1 VSSDSSSV
9 LSAEA
14 GLGSLSSM
22 SSSRIEVPYNHD
34 LKSLEDLLGTV
45 QRPGDFVA
53 VGSLEAPMP
62 RIEVEGAGLLSFP
75 VPAAQV
81 QDVIRVATR
90 APYGRGEQTVVDESV
105 RRVWQVPADL
115 VKVGGRSWDATLAQ
129 ILDTAAS
136 GLGCAPSAVRAD
148 LYKLLVYDEG
158 GFFKA
163 HRDTEKAEGMFG
175 TLVIVLPC
183 LHEGGELVIRH
194 AGRETTVDLTSRE
207 ISELRFAAFY
217 ADCEHEV
224 LPVRGGN
231 RVCLIY
237 NLIQREATG
246 SSEPIRA
253 PLYDAETEG
262 VTGMLRAAFTPG
274 DAPAKLAWLLAHHYS
289 PDGLAFGALKGAD
302 VARAAL
308 LRKAAE
314 RAGCVL
320 HLAIVHIE
328 ETGPAQG
335 GYEEYSGHSSRWG
348 RHGESRIP
356 VKNVSDDSF
365 EVVEVSE
372 ASQFFDQ
379 WRNVDDQPVDFG
391 RLPLED
397 GELLPAGALDDEK
410 PDVQRLTE
418 ATGNEGATFERSYHR
433 AALVL
438 WPLDRFVDVLLQA
451 GVGAALPLLKDRV
464 ARGESEPGD
473 GSAREATVAMARRIV
488 EAWESAPRRPTWRG
502 QFKEADRS
510 EMVRLLGRVGDADLL
525 KQFIESVV
533 VPQFDGTETE
543 ALAAQAQLL
552 GPGRCGT
559 LFTELVRQ
567 NGQLFHRGCVTLLT
581 GLVGASNS
589 GSDVRWKASV
599 TRVAAA
605 LVDELPKV
613 AVKPAPYSGEDWWRR
628 QKARPFDSGEV
639 VELVESLRVL
649 GSGPLQTNAVTA
661 LCGNPAAFDPVTMVV
676 PALRELRGIGES
688 VPAPNDAW
696 WPLWTHAAEFLLAR
710 SEHPPEPPADWR
722 LNVRLDCKCEDC
734 RELQSFALDAV
745 AQVHRFSVRQD
756 RRQHL
761 QGKIGQFDLDMTHET
776 ERKGSPQ
783 TLVCTKTRRTYQR
796 LRECHA
802 ADCAAMGTLLALA
815 GGAATGEGLKSLSR
829 RLAQA
834 KDLKSLPCS

>member
-1 VSSDSSSV
+1 
-9 LSAEA
+9 
-14 GLGSLSSM
+14 
-22 SSSRIEVPYNHD
+22 
-34 LKSLEDLLGTV
+34 
-45 QRPGDFVA
+45 
-53 VGSLEAPMP
+53 MP
-62 RIEVEGAGLLSFP
+62 RIEVDGAGLLSFP

-90 APYGRGEQTVVDESV
+90 APYGRGEQTIVDESV

-115 VKVGGRSWDATLAQ
+115 VKVGGRSWEPTLAQ
-129 ILDTAAS
+129 ILESVAS

-163 HRDTEKAEGMFG
+163 HRDTEKAEGMFA

-194 AGRETTVDLTSRE
+194 AGRETTVDLTIQE
-207 ISELRFAAFY
+207 VSELRFVAFY

-237 NLIQREATG
+237 NLIQREATA

-253 PLYDAETEG
+253 PLYDAETEE
-262 VTGMLRAAFTPG
+262 VTGMLRAAFTAG

-328 ETGPAQG
+328 ETGSAEG
-335 GYEEYSGHSSRWG
+335 GYQDYSRHSSRWG
-348 RHGESRIP
+348 RYGEPRST

-365 EVVEVSE
+365 EVVEVSD
-372 ASQFFDQ
+372 ASRFFDQ

-438 WPLDRFVDVLLQA
+438 WPLDRFVDVLLQS

-464 ARGESEPGD
+464 AHGESEPGD
-473 GSAREATVAMARRIV
+473 GSAREAAVATARRIV
-488 EAWESAPRRPTWRG
+488 EAWESVPRYHTWGG

-525 KQFIESVV
+525 DQFIEAVV
-533 VPQFDGTETE
+533 VPQFDGTEAE
-543 ALAAQAQLL
+543 ALAAQAPLL
-552 GPGRCGT
+552 GPRRCAT

-567 NGQLFHRGCVTLLT
+567 NGQRFHRGCVTLLS
-581 GLVGASNS
+581 GLVRASKA
-589 GSDVRWKASV
+589 GSDVPWKASV
-599 TRVAAA
+599 TWVAAA
-605 LVDELPKV
+605 LLDQLPKV
-613 AVKPAPYSGEDWWRR
+613 VVKPDPYGGEDWWRG
-628 QKARPFDSGEV
+628 QKAKPVDSGEV

-649 GSGPLQTNAVTA
+649 GSGPLQANAVTA

-676 PALRELRGIGES
+676 PALRELRGVGDS
-688 VPAPNDAW
+688 VLAPDDAW
-696 WPLWTHAAEFLLAR
+696 WPLWTHVAEYLLAR

-722 LNVRLDCKCEDC
+722 LNVRLDCSCEDC
-734 RELQSFALDAV
+734 RELQAFALAPA
-745 AQVHRFSVRQD
+745 AQVHRFSVRQV

-761 QGKIGQFDLDMTHET
+761 QSKIEMFDLDMTHET

-783 TLVCTKTRRTYQR
+783 TLVCTKTRRTHQR
-796 LRECHA
+796 RRECHA
-802 ADCAAMGTLLALA
+802 ADCAAMVTLLELA
-815 GGAATGEGLKSLSR
+815 GAGGKAAGDLFKSLST
-829 RLAQA
+829 RLAHA
-834 KDLKSLPCS
+834 KDLKSLPNS